1 MSNRFRVYDKLIQE
15 TFKQEDDY
23 TFRDPQGNIL
33 FDMLQ
38 VFRQPKMFSIKEN
51 TGFQD
56 KNNTD
61 IFEGDTISFRAHSE
75 KTFKTGKVERLRSG
89 KWVITTEDGLTTD
102 LIKPKVLKVVIK
114 EGK

>member
-15 TFKQEDDY
+15 TFRQEDDY

-38 VFRQPKMFSIKEN
+38 VFRQPKMFSIQEN

-61 IFEGDTISFRAHSE
+61 IFEGDTLSFRAYNE

-102 LIKPKVLKVVIK
+102 LTKPKVLKVVIK